1 MAWRGCGRRLRSFGF
16 SRPVR
21 KKITGWRRAC
31 VPFRW
36 TRGPGLRSRA
46 AGFAKVRKHR
56 VSGRMGCRGETGV
69 FPRPPT
75 RDAGCRMARGRP
87 RIACRRIRRIGG
99 SRPRIA
105 RSRTC
110 RSVRG
115 SRGTGVFRIRRIV
128 RRRRHRTCRGSP
140 RIRRSSGFRCRWSSF
155 VTLLCRRCFLD
166 RTGRVGAGDTSDMQ
180 GRSVGSFPV
189 RHPPR
194 GARGGDAAAHGRSAF
209 GVRDGRRLAWRR
221 GGRDDG
227 ARPVGVDGGTG
238 VMARAASCLPRLRGR
253 HGSSFP
259 SKGATV
265 DRIRRWRIPFPAP
278 RGVGRGRRGGW
289 R

>member
-1 MAWRGCGRRLRSFGF
+1 MS
-16 SRPVR
+16 
-21 KKITGWRRAC
+21 
-31 VPFRW
+31 
-36 TRGPGLRSRA
+36 
-46 AGFAKVRKHR
+46 
-56 VSGRMGCRGETGV
+56 
-69 FPRPPT
+69 
-75 RDAGCRMARGRP
+75 RGRP

-115 SRGTGVFRIRRIV
+115 SRGTVRRRIRRTPPRTAGTARWRTCRIRGGSRRTGVFRIRRIV
-128 RRRRHRTCRGSP
+128 RRRRRRTCRGSP
-140 RIRRSSGFRCRWSSF
+140 RIRWSSGFRCRWSSF

-189 RHPPR
+189 WHPPR

-227 ARPVGVDGGTG
+227 ARPVGVPPVPVSWPGPRHACRVFAAGMVRRFRREGGDGGSHPPVADSVSRAPRG
-238 VMARAASCLPRLRGR
+238 GARAAGWVAVTVRVRRPRDGGFLSRGLPASP
-253 HGSSFP
+253 HMVYDIY
-259 SKGATV
+259 TV
-265 DRIRRWRIPFPAP
+265 YRC
-278 RGVGRGRRGGW
+278 
-289 R
+289 